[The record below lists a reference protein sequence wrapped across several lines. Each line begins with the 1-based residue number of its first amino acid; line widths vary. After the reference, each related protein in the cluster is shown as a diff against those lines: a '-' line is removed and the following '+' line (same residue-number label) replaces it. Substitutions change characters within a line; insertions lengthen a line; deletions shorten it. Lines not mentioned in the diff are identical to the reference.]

1 MCGLAVD
8 AALGDEDLMRG
19 LAVDTDRWG
28 VGGMGGGAYGAGG
41 HAATNCS
48 VELVLKV

>member
-19 LAVDTDRWG
+19 LAVDTDRG
-28 VGGMGGGAYGAGG
+28 GAGG
-41 HAATNCS
+41 AMQLQIAAWSWC
-48 VELVLKV
+48 

>member
-19 LAVDTDRWG
+19 LAVDTDRGG
-28 VGGMGGGAYGAGG
+28 VGGMGGGRMGRGG
-41 HAATNCS
+41 MQLQIAAWSWC
-48 VELVLKV
+48 